1 MGKNQ
6 KWRGKVFYFLYS
18 HIIHENLGVDSDH
31 NFSVNLDVD
40 ILLIPKL
47 ISKKCKK
54 FLVKLYR

>member
-40 ILLIPKL
+40 NSSDPKTY
-47 ISKKCKK
+47 K
-54 FLVKLYR
+54 